1 MPKQNHRPST
11 SSLTLKSHTNNS
23 LLNCNLQSTLTNT
36 VTFLKIRIWPRFL
49 CGIKKK
55 KNQEKSPLFSSHT
68 EGGKEITENKTT
80 ASSRRS
86 QSFQHLNALFPPSS
100 KVQSGMGPPTHIF
113 SRELKITF
121 SHVLRQVRST
131 LPVHQPRKQSGA
143 DTQNLN
149 ELPSNILVLFR
160 HCPLGWKVK
169 SYPAS
174 FVLLKWLL

>member
-1 MPKQNHRPST
+1 M
-11 SSLTLKSHTNNS
+11 
-23 LLNCNLQSTLTNT
+23 LNCNLQGTLTNT
-36 VTFLKIRIWPRFL
+36 VTFLKIIIWPRFL

-55 KNQEKSPLFSSHT
+55 IKKSLLYSQVTQRGKKKSQKIKKPASPRSSQT
-68 EGGKEITENKTT
+68 
-80 ASSRRS
+80 
-86 QSFQHLNALFPPSS
+86 FQNLNALFPPAV
-100 KVQSGMGPPTHIF
+100 KRNQAWDCRHTFF
-113 SRELKITF
+113 SRELKNTF

-131 LPVHQPRKQSGA
+131 LPSHQPGKQPEA

-174 FVLLKWLL
+174 SVLLKWLL